1 MLPRRPG
8 SGHMSPRQEITV
20 NRTTIRGVT
29 WSLHTD
35 HYELTMV
42 QAALAGG
49 IAARPC
55 VFSAFARRVP
65 GDAPYGVVGGVD
77 AALDA
82 ITSFRFTDEDL
93 AALEGVLDGAT
104 LELLAAYRFGGDVEV
119 VDDGELYFA
128 DEPVLTVT
136 GTFAEAVALETV
148 VLSHLNGSCGVA
160 TAAARMRA
168 AAGNRLL
175 SEQGSRR
182 VHPEAAVAAA
192 RAAYVAGFDSTSN
205 LAAGVR
211 YGIPTMGTAAHSWT
225 LLHATDEQAAFET
238 QLRALG
244 PDTTLLVDTFGTRAG
259 IDRAMAAARVVHGRP
274 GPGAIRIDSG
284 DLRTESVLAR
294 QQLDAG
300 GATRTRIV
308 VSGEVDDDLIRDLAG
323 APVDGF
329 GVGTNV
335 VIAPSPGFVYKL
347 VATDV
352 GDGWVDVAKTSP
364 AKATT
369 GGRRVVC
376 RCAPDGH
383 ATVPLAPDRPATDA
397 ATGGRLVTRRAVA
410 RGEVVRPVD
419 PITATAE
426 ARRRHA
432 AAVRE
437 HQQTPTPG
445 GRP

>member
-1 MLPRRPG
+1 M
-8 SGHMSPRQEITV
+8 
-20 NRTTIRGVT
+20 T

-49 IAARPC
+49 IADRPC

-77 AALDA
+77 AALEA
-82 ITSFRFTDEDL
+82 ITSFRFTGDDI
-93 AALEGVLDGAT
+93 AALRDVLDEAT
-104 LELLAAYRFGGDVEV
+104 LQYLASYRFDGDVEV
-119 VDDGELYFA
+119 IDDGELYFA

-136 GTFAEAVALETV
+136 ATFAEAVALETV
-148 VLSHLNGSCGVA
+148 ALSHLNGSCGVA

-168 AAGNRLL
+168 AAGDRIL

-225 LLHATDEQAAFET
+225 LLHADDESAAFET

-244 PDTTLLVDTFGTRAG
+244 PDTTLLVDTFDTARG
-259 IDRAMAAARVVHGRP
+259 IDRAMAAARAVHGRA
-274 GPGAIRIDSG
+274 GPGAVRIDSG
-284 DLRTESVLAR
+284 DLRAESVLAR

-300 GATRTRIV
+300 GATHTRII
-308 VSGEVDDDLIRDLAG
+308 VSGEVDDELIRDLAG

-347 VATDV
+347 VATDL

-364 AKATT
+364 TKATT

-376 RCAPDGH
+376 RCDPGGH
-383 ATVPLAPDRPATDA
+383 DAVPVPPGRPATDA
-397 ATGGRLVTRRAVA
+397 VTDGRLVTRLAIET
-410 RGEVVRPVD
+410 GELVHPTDEV
-419 PITATAE
+419 TATAD
-426 ARRRHA
+426 ARARHL
-432 AAVRE
+432 AAVAE
-437 HQQTPTPG
+437 HHRTATAGAP
-445 GRP
+445 R